1 MELFI
6 SGVCFPEKKL
16 VDRINTGGCLQG
28 DQENFLFLQS
38 QENRFWENRNFSPHQ
53 KTPEKTPGKTPE
65 KTLEINKNTRK
76 TLEKTPDSG
85 VFSSVFSGV
94 FWCFFRKSVKSEL

>member
-1 MELFI
+1 M
-6 SGVCFPEKKL
+6 CFPQKEL

-38 QENRFWENRNFSPHQ
+38 QVNQFWENRNFYTHQ

-65 KTLEINKNTRK
+65 KTLEINKMEHK
-76 TLEKTPDSG
+76 IPIDEKTK
-85 VFSSVFSGV
+85 
-94 FWCFFRKSVKSEL
+94 FF